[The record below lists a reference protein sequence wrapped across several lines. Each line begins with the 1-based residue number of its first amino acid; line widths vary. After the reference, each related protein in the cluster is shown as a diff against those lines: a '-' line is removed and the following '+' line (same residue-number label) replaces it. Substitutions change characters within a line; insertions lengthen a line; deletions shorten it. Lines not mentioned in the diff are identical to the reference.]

1 MHSRVRFNERLCE
14 NSMICLTQLASLM
27 GDAIGPS
34 GPIAVVMPLVGNL
47 GERRLAT
54 VMNCESAQESASN
67 RKPILHDQYVQSFVS
82 QMIDLFSE

>member
-1 MHSRVRFNERLCE
+1 MHSRIRFNERLCE
-14 NSMICLTQLASLM
+14 NSMVCLTQLASLI
-27 GDAIGPS
+27 GDALGPS

-54 VMNCESAQESASN
+54 VMTGGSDQETVSN
-67 RKPILHDQYVQSFVS
+67 RKPILHDQYVQAFVS